1 MECAEMNLGLDE
13 FPEEVAQVVHAK
25 DHDEFAADTKQKLES
40 KFDKNLLDK
49 DAVEKKRKEF
59 EENNILDDDEPDR

>member
-49 DAVEKKRKEF
+49 DAVEK
-59 EENNILDDDEPDR
+59 